1 MGYYSKEEIQEARQ
15 MDLLTYLANFEPDEL
30 VKVNR
35 TTYCTKTHDSL
46 KISNGMWFWFSRG
59 IGGKSAVD
67 YLVKVCDY
75 RFTDAIEK
83 ILGYS
88 NENLKIFQYE
98 EKHVENVELVLP
110 RKNFNT
116 CKVTHYLKSR
126 AIDEEVISE
135 CISRELIYED
145 IYSNAVF
152 VGYDENNI
160 PKYASVRGT
169 NSTRYMKEVYGSNKA
184 YSFKLKANKAN
195 KTLHLFESAID
206 LLSYV
211 TILKQFKVNWH
222 EHNFLSLG
230 GVFQP
235 SKDAVTKIPIALSN
249 FLESDKNITRLVL
262 HLDNDNAGRLA
273 AKSIKINLESSY
285 EVVDSPPSIGKDVN
299 DFLML
304 TSNNRTKERGIENE
318 R

>member
-98 EKHVENVELVLP
+98 EKPVENVELVLP
-110 RKNFNT
+110 QKNFNT

-160 PKYASVRGT
+160 PKYASIRGT
-169 NSTRYMKEVYGSNKA
+169 NSTRYMKEAYGSNKA
-184 YSFKLKANKAN
+184 YSFKIRANKAN

-211 TILKQFKVNWH
+211 TILKQFKVNWN

-235 SKDAVTKIPIALSN
+235 SKDAITKIPIALSN